1 MDKCRQSHFY
11 VLLSSN
17 LQWCHD
23 WGVGGL
29 SYFLAMRLDNA
40 RICVLSDLLTLSRL
54 APCSPK
60 IGDPDQLDKLLML
73 MLVLMLTI

>member
-1 MDKCRQSHFY
+1 MSPVAFLRSF
-11 VLLSSN
+11 VVESAMVPGLGGR
-17 LQWCHD
+17 
-23 WGVGGL
+23 GVKL
-29 SYFLAMRLDNA
+29 ILAMRLDNA
-40 RICVLSDLLTLSRL
+40 RKCVLSDLLTLSRL